1 MWGMSG
7 SDWPRAD
14 PALERIYRRLLHA
27 YPRSYR
33 RTHGA
38 EIVTTLLEMAE
49 PGRRR
54 PRPADAWHLLAS
66 GLRHRF
72 RLPAHRPL
80 ALIAA
85 VLALL
90 AGGAL
95 GAAAGSWAGV
105 QTFAGLPPAEPA
117 RALHAQAAGLP
128 PGTTVPVSVNLL
140 PPDADPVPMWWG
152 TSSTGT
158 VWDGEQAR
166 ARLAADGWQVDPL
179 TTTDRLATG
188 TAAPEHGF
196 QAVRD
201 GLRLTVTG
209 EAGSVSTDLAPYDT
223 GGLLPLIAAGLLTGA
238 VTGWLIAAAVARH
251 RSRPAALASVVTFA
265 ALFAPVWSLYDD
277 TVMAFTLHGRADV
290 HILTVHGR
298 LASTHVS
305 PPGPDW
311 LSGLWPHT
319 PWFTAALIGA
329 GLLAA
334 ATTITLAA
342 AFPARG
348 RTPRKVT
355 L

>member
-1 MWGMSG
+1 M
-7 SDWPRAD
+7 
-14 PALERIYRRLLHA
+14 
-27 YPRSYR
+27 RS
-33 RTHGA
+33 
-38 EIVTTLLEMAE
+38 TLLAVGALRNRLAE

-72 RLPAHRPL
+72 RLPAGRPL

-105 QTFAGLPPAEPA
+105 QTFAGLPPAETA
-117 RALHAQAAGLP
+117 RALHVQVAGLP
-128 PGTTVPVSVNLL
+128 PGTTVPVHVDLL
-140 PPDADPVPMWWG
+140 PPDPDPVPMWWG
-152 TSSTGT
+152 NSGT
-158 VWDGEQAR
+158 ATAWEGEQAR

-179 TTTDRLATG
+179 TITDRFA

-196 QAVRD
+196 RAVRD
-201 GLRLTVTG
+201 GLQLTVTG

-223 GGLLPLIAAGLLTGA
+223 GGLLPLIAVGLLTGA

-251 RSRPAALASVVTFA
+251 RSRPAAVASVVTFA

-305 PPGPDW
+305 PVGPDW
-311 LSGLWPHT
+311 LSGLWPQT
-319 PWFTAALIGA
+319 PWFTAALIAA

-334 ATTITLAA
+334 ATTTALAA

-348 RTPRKVT
+348 HTPRKVT